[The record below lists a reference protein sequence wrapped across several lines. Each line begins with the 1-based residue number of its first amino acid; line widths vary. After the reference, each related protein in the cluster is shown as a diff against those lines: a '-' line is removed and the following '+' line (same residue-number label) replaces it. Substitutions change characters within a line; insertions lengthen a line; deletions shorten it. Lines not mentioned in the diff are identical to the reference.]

1 MMDQQKLLDGVRAAH
16 FAMLE
21 TGLYLDTHPYD
32 NEALKK
38 FEVYRLRYKELTKQ
52 YEEQYGPLTLC
63 SDFGGDGFDWI
74 KNPWPWEKEA
84 N

>member
-1 MMDQQKLLDGVRAAH
+1 MEKQKLLDCVRAAH

-21 TGLYLDTHPYD
+21 MGLFLDTHPH
-32 NEALKK
+32 NMEAFKK
-38 FEVYRLRYKELTKQ
+38 FEVYRVKYKEFVKQ
-52 YEEQYGPLTLC
+52 YEDEYGPLTLS
-63 SDFGGDGFDWI
+63 SDFGSDGFDWI